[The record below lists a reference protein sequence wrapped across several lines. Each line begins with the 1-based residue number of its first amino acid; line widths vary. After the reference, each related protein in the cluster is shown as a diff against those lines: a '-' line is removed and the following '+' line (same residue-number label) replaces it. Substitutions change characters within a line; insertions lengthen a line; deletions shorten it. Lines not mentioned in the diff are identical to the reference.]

1 MLRLVL
7 CCLLST
13 LPFGQARAAE
23 GDVARQVIQK
33 LAPMKQ
39 LKGFRKSALPGYYEG
54 VIDGQVAYASADG
67 QYLIRGQV
75 DNVRDGISLTEA
87 SMAERRLESLAT
99 IGPDQRLSYAPAQ
112 PSYRITVFTDVDCPY
127 CRRLHAQM
135 ADYNQLGIAIDYLF
149 FPLGIHP
156 DAGRKSAGVWCAA
169 DRKAA
174 YDAAIRGHAP
184 TGTACETPLATMMK
198 LGSDIGVN
206 ATPTA
211 IAPDGHVIPSA
222 VLMTPSRL
230 LAELQ
235 GSKPRTATVAAENS
249 R

>member
-13 LPFGQARAAE
+13 LPFGPADAAE
-23 GDVARQVIQK
+23 GDVARQAIQK

-75 DNVRDGISLTEA
+75 DDVRAGISLTEE
-87 SMAERRLESLAT
+87 SMAERRLETLAT
-99 IGPDQRLSYAPAQ
+99 IGPDQRLSYAPTE
-112 PSYRITVFTDVDCPY
+112 PSSRITVFTDVDCPY
-127 CRRLHAQM
+127 CKRLHAQM
-135 ADYNQLGIAIDYLF
+135 AEYNQLGIAIDYLF
-149 FPLGIHP
+149 FPLSIHP
-156 DAGRKSAGVWCAA
+156 GADRKSAAVWCAA

-174 YDAAIRGHAP
+174 YDAAMRGHAP
-184 TGTACETPLATMMK
+184 NTAACDTPIVAMMK
-198 LGSDIGVN
+198 AGTDIGVN

-211 IAPDGHVIPSA
+211 IAPDGHVITSA

-230 LAELQ
+230 LAELKRIKAPAAAIAQ
-235 GSKPRTATVAAENS
+235 EGSP
-249 R
+249 